1 MSQFEQAYNQD
12 SKQNDQ
18 HLNRYAEQLEQL
30 KQQGNLRQFT
40 ANTQQ
45 GSSIQLYDRTNRQ
58 INSHKMLNLSS
69 NDYLGLASELSL
81 REQFFDE
88 TPNDLRIMSS
98 SSSRLLTGNF
108 PEYEQFEANLSQ
120 AFHGRSTLLFNS
132 GYHMNIGILPALS
145 DAKTLILADKLVH
158 ASMIDGIRLSTAKHV
173 RYRHNDLNH
182 LDQLLHKYHVDEK
195 FDRIIVVTESI
206 FSMDGDETDLAELVR
221 IKQQFSKVMLYVDEA
236 HAIGV
241 RGEQGL
247 GCAEQY
253 GVMDEIDLLVG
264 TFGKALASVGGY
276 LICHAIIRDYL
287 INSMRPLIFSTAQPP
302 ICMAWTNFIFQKVLG
317 LNQQRQHLQ
326 IISQNL
332 QQAISTK
339 GFDCPS
345 TSHIVPII
353 MGESQKTVEK
363 AKALQ
368 EAGFYIMPVRP
379 PTVPQYGSRLRIC
392 LTSQVNQTD
401 LDQLVT
407 LL

>member
-1 MSQFEQAYNQD
+1 MNLLD
-12 SKQNDQ
+12 N
-18 HLNRYAEQLEQL
+18 YAAKLDEL

-40 ANTQQ
+40 SNVQQ
-45 GSSIQLYDRTNRQ
+45 GRYIE
-58 INSHKMLNLSS
+58 INSQKMLNLSS
-69 NDYLGLASELSL
+69 NDYLGLASDLTL

-88 TPNDLRIMSS
+88 TPTELRIMSS

-108 PEYEQFEANLSQ
+108 PEYQQLENSLTQ
-120 AFHGRSTLLFNS
+120 AFYGRAALLFNS

-145 DAKTLILADKLVH
+145 DSKTLILADKLVH
-158 ASMIDGIRLSTAKHV
+158 ASMIDGIRLSTAKYV

-182 LDQLLHKYHVDEK
+182 LTQLLQTYHADET

-206 FSMDGDETDLAELVR
+206 FSMDGDETDLAELVQ
-221 IKQQFSKVMLYVDEA
+221 IKKQFAKVMLYVDEA

-253 GVMDEIDLLVG
+253 GVIEDIDLLVG

-276 LICHAIIRDYL
+276 LICHPIIREYL

-302 ICMAWTNFIFQKVLG
+302 ICMAWTDFIFQKFLT
-317 LNQQRQHLQ
+317 LKNERQHLKNM
-326 IISQNL
+326 SQSL
-332 QQAISTK
+332 QQAVLSK

-345 TSHIVPII
+345 TSHIVPVII
-353 MGESQKTVEK
+353 GESQKTVDQ
-363 AKALQ
+363 ARQLQ
-368 EAGFYIMPVRP
+368 QAGFYIMPVRP
-379 PTVPQYGSRLRIC
+379 PTVPKHSSRLRIS
-392 LTSQVNQTD
+392 LTTQVSQTD
-401 LDQLVT
+401 LDQLVA